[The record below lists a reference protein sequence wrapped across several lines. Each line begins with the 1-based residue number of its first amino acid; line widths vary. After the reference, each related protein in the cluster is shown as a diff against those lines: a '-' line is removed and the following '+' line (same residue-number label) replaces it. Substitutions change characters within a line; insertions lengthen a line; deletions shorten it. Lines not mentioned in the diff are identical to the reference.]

1 MIPVNRRAAAMPLG
15 DAWIHD
21 VYSCAT
27 GELPWEHA
35 LRPLM
40 RELNATCMGVV
51 KHSIAPVGAEVLV
64 RIDVN
69 ASTERAYV
77 ERYVHENP
85 VMNCLSAMPLGY
97 VTAGSGAVDEKFFFN
112 SDFYN
117 DWQKPAG
124 YADSMAISLA
134 RRQGQFVML
143 SIPRDFNAGLY
154 SRDELSGVYPY
165 VPHLVRAFNIWL
177 RLNMAEAETG
187 WVSEAIDQ
195 TAQGLIILGEDRV
208 ILYANKGGERV
219 LSGKGQLQRVNFRLR
234 AQEDYIA
241 DRLDAILRLFE
252 SDEALDTEE
261 YGMAIPRGEG
271 RSPLFLRVQPPLG
284 LRPGQKSF
292 GLPKA
297 VAFLHVVDPDE
308 RSIADLGVFSEGYRL
323 TGAEQRFVEA
333 LTRLESIVEAARAT
347 GVSEATARTHM
358 QHIYGKT
365 GSDSLAGL
373 LAKIYR
379 SALR

>member
-1 MIPVNRRAAAMPLG
+1 MAL
-15 DAWIHD
+15 DDQWIHD
-21 VYSCAT
+21 VYTCAT
-27 GELPWEHA
+27 GEQPWEQA

-40 RELNATCMGVV
+40 AELNATCMGVV
-51 KHSIAPVGAEVLV
+51 KHSIAPVSAEVLV
-64 RIDVN
+64 RVDVN

-97 VTAGSGAVDEKFFFN
+97 VTAGSGAVDETFFFN

-177 RLNMAEAETG
+177 RLNLAEAETG

-219 LSGKGQLQRVNFRLR
+219 LSGKNQLRRVNFRLR
-234 AQEDYIA
+234 AQEDHIA
-241 DRLDAILRLFE
+241 DRLDGILRLFE
-252 SDEALDTEE
+252 SGEALDTEE

-308 RSIADLGVFSEGYRL
+308 RSIGSLQAFGEGYNL
-323 TGAEQRFVEA
+323 TGGELRFMEV
-333 LTRLESIVEAARAT
+333 LTRLESIIEAART
-347 GVSEATARTHM
+347 LGISEATARSHM
-358 QHIYGKT
+358 QHIYAKT
-365 GSDSLAGL
+365 AADNLPAL
-373 LAKIYR
+373 LAKVYR
-379 SALR
+379 SSLR

>member
-1 MIPVNRRAAAMPLG
+1 MAGWENMALG
-15 DAWIHD
+15 DQWIHD
-21 VYSCAT
+21 VYTCAM
-27 GELPWEHA
+27 GEMPWEQV

-40 RELNATCMGVV
+40 GELKATCVGVV

-64 RIDVN
+64 RVDVN
-69 ASTERAYV
+69 ANTERAYV

-97 VTAGSGAVDEKFFFN
+97 VTAGSGAVDEKFFFA

-117 DWQKPAG
+117 DWQKPSG
-124 YADSMAISLA
+124 YADNMAISLA
-134 RRQGQFVML
+134 RRQGQFVMM
-143 SIPRDFNAGLY
+143 SIPRDFNVGLY
-154 SRDELSGVYPY
+154 SRDELSRVHPY

-177 RLNMAEAETG
+177 RLNLAEAETG

-219 LSGKGQLQRVNFRLR
+219 LLDKGHLQRVNFRLR
-234 AQEDYIA
+234 AQDDEIA

-252 SDEALDTEE
+252 SGEALDTEE
-261 YGMAIPRGEG
+261 YGLAIPRGEG
-271 RSPLFLRVQPPLG
+271 HSPLFLRVQPPLG

-308 RSIADLGVFSEGYRL
+308 RQIADLRTFSEGYRL
-323 TGAEQRFVEA
+323 TGAEERFVEA

-365 GSDSLAGL
+365 GADSLAGL
-373 LAKIYR
+373 LGKIYR